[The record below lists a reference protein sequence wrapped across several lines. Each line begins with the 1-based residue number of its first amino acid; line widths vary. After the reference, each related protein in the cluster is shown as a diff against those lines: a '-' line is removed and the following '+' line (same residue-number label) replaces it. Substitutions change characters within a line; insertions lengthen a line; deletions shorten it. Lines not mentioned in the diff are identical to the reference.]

1 MSITETK
8 RHQVKRDLAA
18 QAVTIIELPNG
29 FTRLEGQHGNVTV
42 FDLAQ
47 LTQRQL
53 QRFGRISK

>member
-1 MSITETK
+1 MKHQDK
-8 RHQVKRDLAA
+8 RHQVMRELAA

-29 FTRLEGQHGNVTV
+29 FTRIEGHHGNVTV

-53 QRFGRISK
+53 QRFGRITK